1 MDFAEILLFHPVFS
15 YHLSIDRCFVLLTM
29 DAAYP
34 TRGQL
39 ERTLSQR
46 IQALYRN
53 QLEHQPSRVTC
64 QLFDEKVAIIL
75 EDSITQPEQL
85 LVNKG
90 QTELAEKVRS
100 ELDDALQPQL
110 KELIEEVVGVS
121 VIDILSNA
129 KLDTGRSATI
139 AILANPPQVRNL

>member
-1 MDFAEILLFHPVFS
+1 
-15 YHLSIDRCFVLLTM
+15 M

-46 IQALYRN
+46 IQALYRT

-129 KLDTGRSATI
+129 KLDTGRSATV
-139 AILANPPQVRNL
+139 AILANPPQVRNP